1 MTVRDIDS
9 ASVLRKNLPGGVTGV
24 VVVEVD
30 PAGPARLARVR
41 AGQVVLEVNRRSTG
55 SMAGFEA
62 AIAAVP
68 QGVTAVLL
76 IYDPLTDQRQLVTVI
91 PDRIP

>member
-1 MTVRDIDS
+1 MTVRDIDD
-9 ASVLRKNLPGGVTGV
+9 ASPLRKNLPDGMRGV

-41 AGQVVLEVNRRSTG
+41 PGHVVLEVNRRGIG

-62 AIAAVP
+62 VVATLPA
-68 QGVTAVLL
+68 GVAAVLL
-76 IYDPLTDQRQLVTVI
+76 IYDPLTEQRQLI
-91 PDRIP
+91 SIAPDRIP